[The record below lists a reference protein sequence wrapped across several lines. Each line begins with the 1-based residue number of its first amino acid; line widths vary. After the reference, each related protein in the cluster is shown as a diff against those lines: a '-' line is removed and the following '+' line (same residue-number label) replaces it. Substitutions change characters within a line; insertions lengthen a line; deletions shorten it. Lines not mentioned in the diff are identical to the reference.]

1 MKKGKVILATLLA
14 AASACLTFVA
24 LGCNKKDADGD
35 PIYSQV
41 YTADAAGINVYK
53 TTTEYRLDGSQT
65 ANVALD
71 DIVVKTV
78 NSDGDDVD
86 VLSSDKYIVKVF
98 DGNKRLNDTTKLEG
112 GSYNVWVKTKEAEP
126 KEAFVPVYV
135 IDEVVEFYFNKTAV
149 GTVTSQT
156 ASVIDRMSDSWTF
169 TARYKSGK
177 SETVKLGNNVT
188 VSDLITNEKTNSA
201 AGRQATVTY
210 VTFDSKGTKK
220 AVSAKVSYQIS
231 EANTNV
237 YKNSLSY
244 GTFLSDSGIPEIEQ
258 EVVTQEQL
266 DAVTDFLTL
275 AGGTFISRPGQSGGC
290 FEIKLDAFK
299 VTFQGVGALVV
310 TARSTSNSAYSAL
323 ALRDEDGNYV
333 KATFSSSSVQ
343 EGEDYCYTVT
353 GGSFVPVTFIVL
365 KPGTYT
371 LCTVSSV
378 TVGQTDI
385 ETNRNTRIQDVTIT
399 DER

>member
-1 MKKGKVILATLLA
+1 
-14 AASACLTFVA
+14 
-24 LGCNKKDADGD
+24 
-35 PIYSQV
+35 
-41 YTADAAGINVYK
+41 
-53 TTTEYRLDGSQT
+53 
-65 ANVALD
+65 
-71 DIVVKTV
+71 
-78 NSDGDDVD
+78 
-86 VLSSDKYIVKVF
+86 
-98 DGNKRLNDTTKLEG
+98 
-112 GSYNVWVKTKEAEP
+112 
-126 KEAFVPVYV
+126 
-135 IDEVVEFYFNKTAV
+135 
-149 GTVTSQT
+149 T

-169 TARYKSGK
+169 TAKYKSGK

-188 VSDLITNEKTNSA
+188 VSDLITNETTTSA
-201 AGRQATVTY
+201 AGRKATVTY

-220 AVSAKVSYQIS
+220 AVSASVSYQIS
-231 EANTNV
+231 AANTNV

-258 EVVTQEQL
+258 EGVTQEYI
-266 DAVTDFLTL
+266 DNVTDFITV

-290 FEIKLDAFK
+290 FEIKLEAFK

-310 TARSTSNSAYSAL
+310 TARSTSNSAYSSL

-333 KATFSSSSVQ
+333 KATFSSPSVQ
-343 EGEDYCYTVT
+343 EGEDYSYTVT

-378 TVGQTDI
+378 SVEGQDGQTDI
-385 ETNRNTRIQDVTIT
+385 ETNRNTRIQDITIT